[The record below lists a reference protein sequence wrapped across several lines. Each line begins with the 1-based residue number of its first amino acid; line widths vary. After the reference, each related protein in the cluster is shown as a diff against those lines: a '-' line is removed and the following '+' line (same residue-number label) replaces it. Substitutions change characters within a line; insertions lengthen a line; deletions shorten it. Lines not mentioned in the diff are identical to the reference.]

1 MNTTTIP
8 RLPLISQRN
17 TIKPYLLSTCRH
29 TLKPLAAYS
38 KGKIEFFL
46 HTERPDKN
54 ISVNENMNKK
64 IAPRLAE
71 FKELQRMREGAYQKV
86 SKAFEAELTERIIIK
101 ARLILDILGI
111 SLNIISSAPKYPGNM
126 INIRPLTKRYE
137 LSNILLLMI
146 PEICRIPYSFLQKIH
161 VRTLNFC
168 DEIVV
173 YQRSYLKPVEEK
185 LFSNIVQVEKCD
197 TPRLAIFDI
206 YRIIVQNFIRE
217 VPNIKIKWD
226 KLKAKVDD
234 LKLLEKEEYFN
245 RDLINTF
252 IVLMKSLQNKG
263 FDFLEPPNTKLKA
276 MELENHLKKF
286 DPEGFPCIP
295 IRKI

>member
-1 MNTTTIP
+1 MIP
-8 RLPLISQRN
+8 RLPPLSLNTQRN
-17 TIKPYLLSTCRH
+17 SIKPYLLSTCRP

-54 ISVNENMNKK
+54 IEKNEIMNKK

-71 FKELQRMREGAYQKV
+71 FKELQKMREGVYQKI

-111 SLNIISSAPKYPGNM
+111 SLNIVGSTPRYPGNM
-126 INIRPLTKRYE
+126 INIMPLTKRWE
-137 LSNILLLMI
+137 LSNILLIMV
-146 PEICRIPYSFLQKIH
+146 PELCQIPYSFLQKINL
-161 VRTLNFC
+161 RSLTFC

-173 YQRSYLKPVEEK
+173 YQRKNLKPVEEK
-185 LFSNIVQVEKCD
+185 LFSNIIQVEKCD
-197 TPRLAIFDI
+197 TVRKAIYDT
-206 YRIIVQNFIRE
+206 YRVIVQNFVRE
-217 VPNIKIKWD
+217 VPHIKFKLD

-234 LKLLEKEEYFN
+234 AKLLEKEEYFN
-245 RDLINTF
+245 KDLIHTF
-252 IVLMKSLQNKG
+252 MILMRSLKTQK
-263 FDFLEPPNTKLKA
+263 FEDLEAPIMRLKA
-276 MELENHLKKF
+276 TELENQLKIF
-286 DPEGFPCIP
+286 DPEGFL